1 MAGPKGMGLIAE
13 VMGPPKKMENA
24 FPQEKEAPDPNE
36 GDEGGEGELETHL
49 RAWQKA
55 MRGGDM
61 RTAAEA
67 FRSAVSACQGGGYGE
82 ME

>member
-13 VMGPPKKMENA
+13 VMGPPKKMTSE
-24 FPQEKEAPDPNE
+24 FPGAKQDPDSNEAE
-36 GDEGGEGELETHL
+36 AGGEGELETHL